1 VTALSSAAVVG
12 LGYIGLPTAVSLAT
26 GGLEVT
32 GVDTNPG
39 IVERV
44 NRGEAPFAE
53 PDLSVA
59 VSGAVAMGRLRA
71 QQKMPQADAY
81 VIAVPTPFTMDHE
94 ADPAERPP
102 GARRGADPEERP
114 TGAPRGADPGG
125 RPPGAPRRAD
135 LSYITAAAEAVAD
148 VLRGGEVIVLESTAP
163 PGTTRR
169 VSELIAARRPDLHLP
184 HVPDI
189 HPDVH
194 VAHCPERVLPG
205 RIMIEIATNDR
216 VIGGLTP
223 ACAARAV
230 ELYQTF
236 CHGALIVTD
245 AASAEMAK
253 LAENAY
259 RDVNIA
265 FANELSLICQRLG
278 LDVWEIRQMANHHP
292 RVEILRPGPGVGGHC
307 IAVDPWFIV
316 EAAPDLARLT
326 AVARA
331 VNDHMPGHTADQIV
345 ATSRRFRDP
354 RIACL
359 GLSFK
364 ADVGDVRESPA
375 VDITAR
381 IAAALPDVKILAVE
395 PHLSSLPGRL
405 GDLGN
410 VVLADAEQAIAD
422 SDVIALLVDHTCFRA
437 IKKTQLAGKVVYDTR
452 GAWG

>member
-1 VTALSSAAVVG
+1 VSALSSAVVVG

-71 QQKMPQADAY
+71 QREMPQADAY
-81 VIAVPTPFTMDHE
+81 VIAVPTPFTVDGD
-94 ADPAERPP
+94 ADPGERPP
-102 GARRGADPEERP
+102 G
-114 TGAPRGADPGG
+114 T
-125 RPPGAPRRAD
+125 PRRAD

-184 HVPDI
+184 HVPDT

-194 VAHCPERVLPG
+194 LAHCPERVLPG

-223 ACAARAV
+223 SCAARAV
-230 ELYQTF
+230 ELYRTF
-236 CHGALIVTD
+236 CHGELIVTD

-331 VNDHMPGHTADQIV
+331 VNDHMPAHTAGQIV
-345 ATSRRFRDP
+345 ATCRRFREP

-364 ADVGDVRESPA
+364 ADVGDLRESPA

-395 PHLSSLPGRL
+395 PHVASLPAPL
-405 GDLGN
+405 ADLGN

-422 SDVIALLVDHTCFRA
+422 SDVIALLVDHSYFRA

>member
-1 VTALSSAAVVG
+1 MTTLSSAAVVG

-32 GVDTNPG
+32 GVDVNPD

-44 NRGEAPFAE
+44 NGGETPFAE
-53 PDLSVA
+53 PDLSVV

-71 QQKMPQADAY
+71 QQEMPSADAY
-81 VIAVPTPFTMDHE
+81 VIAVPTPFTGDH
-94 ADPAERPP
+94 
-102 GARRGADPEERP
+102 
-114 TGAPRGADPGG
+114 T
-125 RPPGAPRRAD
+125 AD
-135 LSYITAAAEAVAD
+135 LSYISAAAEAIAD
-148 VLRGGEVIVLESTAP
+148 VLHGGEVIVLESTAP
-163 PGTTRR
+163 PGTTRK

-189 HPDVH
+189 PPDVH

-216 VIGGLTP
+216 VIGGMTP
-223 ACAARAV
+223 ACATRAV
-230 ELYQTF
+230 ELYRTF
-236 CHGALIVTD
+236 CHGELIVTD

-278 LDVWEIRQMANHHP
+278 LDVWEIREMANHHP

-316 EAAPDLARLT
+316 ESAPDLARLT
-326 AVARA
+326 RTARA
-331 VNDHMPGHTADQIV
+331 VNDHMPEHTAEQIV

-364 ADVGDVRESPA
+364 ADVGDLRESPA

-381 IAAALPDVKILAVE
+381 VAAALPDVKILTVE
-395 PHLSSLPGRL
+395 PHVPSLPGQL
-405 GDLGN
+405 GELGN
-410 VVLADAEQAIAD
+410 VVLTDAEHAIAEA
-422 SDVIALLVDHTCFRA
+422 DVIALLVDHGCFRA
-437 IKKTQLAGKVVYDTR
+437 IKKSQLAGKVVYDTR
-452 GAWG
+452 GMWA